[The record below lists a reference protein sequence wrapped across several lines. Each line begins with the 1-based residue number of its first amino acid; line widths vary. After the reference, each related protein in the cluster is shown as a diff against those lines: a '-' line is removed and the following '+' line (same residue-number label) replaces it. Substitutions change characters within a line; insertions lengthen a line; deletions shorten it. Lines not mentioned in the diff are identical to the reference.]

1 MNKEREEY
9 EANKSVFEREKDLY
23 GEKYILKIRE
33 DPLKEA
39 KLFASKFNHLRLEDN
54 EFTPELFEVL
64 VQLYLKTGTH
74 PNPHSPRPL
83 GNSVLAMKYY
93 KRIPSKEIQKKYAEG
108 VEALLKE

>member
-39 KLFASKFNHLRLEDN
+39 K
-54 EFTPELFEVL
+54 
-64 VQLYLKTGTH
+64 
-74 PNPHSPRPL
+74 
-83 GNSVLAMKYY
+83 
-93 KRIPSKEIQKKYAEG
+93 
-108 VEALLKE
+108 